1 MNESQFGRWRRR
13 RGRNREE
20 AASAPSDPVIAAAEE
35 AARLVSAVPGLSPEG
50 RVVLGVCL
58 LRGMIKPE
66 VVASL
71 ASRNRRPAP

>member
-1 MNESQFGRWRRR
+1 MNESQFGKWRRR

-20 AASAPSDPVIAAAEE
+20 AASAPSDPVIAAAE
-35 AARLVSAVPGLSPEG
+35 AARLVLAVPGLSPEG